1 MSATEL
7 ASASHAFSFARS
19 RSIELGRTVPN
30 WVRVTNS
37 IARALEGSHSVEM
50 LEERSDRLTLK
61 LYRRHSLN
69 PGWWA
74 WSPTL
79 TCSLSNDRRT
89 LAFTLTWPEY
99 GAAVLLAVLFGF
111 FAITV
116 DPLFASI
123 LVLPLLVAAGMF
135 KDHERVTERIDDAV
149 RKCLY

>member
-1 MSATEL
+1 MSAADL
-7 ASASHAFSFARS
+7 ASTPPASFLTRS
-19 RSIELGRTVPN
+19 RSIELGRTAPN
-30 WVRVTNS
+30 WVSVTNS
-37 IARALEGSHSVEM
+37 IARALEGSHSVEV
-50 LEERSDRLTLK
+50 LDESNDLLLLK
-61 LYRRHSLN
+61 LYRKHSLK

-79 TCSLSNDRRT
+79 TVSLSNDGRV

-135 KDHERVTERIDDAV
+135 KDHGRITERIDDAV
-149 RKCLY
+149 RDCLH